1 MLIDVTLITRKA
13 KAAEPAIAAGALAF
27 SLVPILLLHLVA
39 AGTIDPVRDVIS
51 DYVFPPGG
59 AVLLAAAS
67 LGLAGASLLV
77 RHALLKQGLP
87 KRSPESVLIALWAAG
102 LVVATFFPTDPT
114 GVETSFSGAVH
125 RYAGA
130 AMFVCLPLAGWLLA
144 RRRPEATAVRWLSL
158 ASGAA
163 SLAFLLAHA
172 PLLEQSVPEFLG
184 LFERVLYAL
193 LYAQLFAVAA
203 TARTE
208 VDPAGRGSGSWS
220 ARRAGSAGWPC
231 SVRARACTR
240 PAGRGSG
247 SWSARRAGSA
257 GWPCS
262 VRARAC
268 TRSRWGWLR

>member
-1 MLIDVTLITRKA
+1 MATAPVL
-13 KAAEPAIAAGALAF
+13 AGAALAL
-27 SLVPILLLHLVA
+27 SLVPILLLHVVA
-39 AGTIDPVRDVIS
+39 GEIDPVRDVIS

-67 LGLAGASLLV
+67 LGLAAASLAV

-87 KRSPESVLIALWAAG
+87 KGSPESVLIALWSAG

-144 RRRPEATAVRWLSL
+144 RRRPEAKAVRWLSL

-163 SLAFLLAHA
+163 SLAFLLAHL

-193 LYAQLFAVAA
+193 LYAQLFALTA
-203 TARTE
+203 TARAE
-208 VDPAGRGSGSWS
+208 VPA
-220 ARRAGSAGWPC
+220 
-231 SVRARACTR
+231 
-240 PAGRGSG
+240 
-247 SWSARRAGSA
+247 
-257 GWPCS
+257 
-262 VRARAC
+262 
-268 TRSRWGWLR
+268 